1 PEDLDVAIIGFG
13 SGVSV
18 GTALKFPVRRVDV
31 IELEGSIIEA
41 ARFFEDVNHLE
52 YTLDHWPYV
61 EMDRL
66 TIINDDGRNYLAST
80 QQQYDVIIS
89 EPSNPWIT
97 GVSDLFTVDHWRIT
111 KRRLRPG
118 GIYCQWVQLYE
129 LSPENIKTI
138 YRTFASQFEHVIV
151 LSADDR
157 SSDTVMLGSDQ
168 PITLDLERLQAAY
181 ALDGVAQELQ
191 RANMYSPFDIFAR
204 TLLASRDEVL
214 AYTQIEHRRR
224 GDAWRADVASTNQT
238 SCEAP
243 ACRRE
248 PAVLNTDDNA

>member
-66 TIINDDGRNYLAST
+66 EVINDDGRNYLAAT
-80 QQQYDVIIS
+80 QRQYDVIIS

-111 KRRLRPG
+111 KQRLRPG

-129 LSPENIKTI
+129 LSPQNIKTI

-151 LSADDR
+151 LSADTE
-157 SSDTVMLGSDQ
+157 SSDTVMLGSDR
-168 PITLDLERLQAAY
+168 PIELDLERLERAF
-181 ALDGVAQELQ
+181 ALPGVAEELA
-191 RANMYSPFDIFAR
+191 RAQVYSPYDFIAR
-204 TLLASRDEVL
+204 SLLATRD
-214 AYTQIEHRRR
+214 
-224 GDAWRADVASTNQT
+224 
-238 SCEAP
+238 
-243 ACRRE
+243 
-248 PAVLNTDDNA
+248 